1 MNNSNIDK
9 VRLSYNIVPM
19 SFNDVNDR
27 QKVIEFI
34 KKFFFQQE
42 PLIRCIQLFKDV
54 ESVEKL
60 QNHLFKTLDNGLTF
74 KAVSSNGDLI
84 GVITNEIIDRNNETR
99 SNCTSNN
106 EDQEGSLKF
115 NEFMKLFQ
123 KIEQESNMFERYTD
137 VNRVMDIK
145 AVAVNE
151 KFRGQGVCKALFYK
165 CKELALENKC
175 SMVRV
180 DCSSYFSAS
189 AAEKLGF
196 QCIYSLNYEEYKN
209 EKDEVIFNS
218 LPPHKQFKVYV
229 ISIEKFFYAD

>member
-1 MNNSNIDK
+1 MIYKPYSK
-9 VRLSYNIVPM
+9 KHVL
-19 SFNDVNDR
+19 
-27 QKVIEFI
+27 FI
-34 KKFFFQQE
+34 N
-42 PLIRCIQLFKDV
+42 L
-54 ESVEKL
+54 
-60 QNHLFKTLDNGLTF
+60 GLTF
-74 KAVSSNGDLI
+74 KAVSSDGDLI

-165 CKELALENKC
+165 CKYVSHTLFLN
-175 SMVRV
+175 SVGI
-180 DCSSYFSAS
+180 YF
-189 AAEKLGF
+189 
-196 QCIYSLNYEEYKN
+196 
-209 EKDEVIFNS
+209 
-218 LPPHKQFKVYV
+218 
-229 ISIEKFFYAD
+229 